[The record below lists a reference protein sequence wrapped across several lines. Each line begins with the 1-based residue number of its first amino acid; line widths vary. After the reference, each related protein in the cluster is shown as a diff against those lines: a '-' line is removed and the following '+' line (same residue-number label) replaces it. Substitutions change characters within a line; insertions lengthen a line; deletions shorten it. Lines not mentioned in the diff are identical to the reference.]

1 MQKTLLAVVLTMAAI
16 MAFQALGQEFP
27 ADNWGRHPVKIRIE
41 RHSDVYKFKALGV
54 DIEEVRNG
62 YVEAAVTPEK
72 LKELVSLG
80 WVVEPRVEEPINPD
94 IPAAYHNYTWLTA
107 KLDSVVANYPNIARK
122 YSMGATQG
130 GRQQWAF
137 MITDNPDSAENEAE
151 VRFTATIH
159 GDEPVGTEMC
169 LGLIDSLT
177 QCYGSVSAITDLV
190 NSREIWFVPMYNP
203 DGNTAGSRYLNNG
216 VDPNRNF
223 PVPDGSIGGDGTY
236 TNYVETQNFINFWSN
251 KRAVLSATFHGGALI
266 ANYPWDYT
274 DSVGTPPTDPPDL
287 FLARQ
292 VSLGYSRLNQPM
304 YYNPDPGAP
313 YDSGVI
319 YGYTWYPS
327 PGSLQD
333 WSYHGTTCLDV
344 TMEIS
349 TTKWPSASTLPTYW
363 SDNRAAMLYFIRQ
376 AGWGLQGVVTDSLT
390 GSPLNRV
397 GVAVSGVNKPV
408 YTDSLAGDYHRMLM
422 TGYYDITFSK
432 AGYAPKTFQ
441 NIRVRLDSVTNLDA
455 TLAPLQAATLSGAVR
470 DSVNGLPI
478 NGAVVSVS
486 GSGSDTTST
495 DGLYSIATFQGT
507 HTVTASAA
515 DYRTKVLSDVWLSG
529 STVLDIGL
537 APLYSYVYT
546 VHDTINIPDN
556 GAWIE
561 DSLYVDRNVSLADYE
576 VYVNITHPYI
586 GDLAVR
592 VFSPAGDSMRLH
604 QRSGGSAD
612 NIVGWYDSELTPAD
626 AARWTALV
634 GQTALGFWRL
644 RAKDFAASDVGRL
657 NGWGLQV
664 FSTDTGVN
672 GGPAAPGATPALY
685 LASRPNPFFSG
696 TVITYNQPGPGEQ
709 RVELAVYNIAGQRV
723 RTLVSGLQSPAKYL
737 MEWDGRDERGN
748 AMAAGVYLARLS
760 VGGKTSYTRMVAI
773 R

>member
-1 MQKTLLAVVLTMAAI
+1 MKKRRLTFVMMMAA
-16 MAFQALGQEFP
+16 MAAATALGGKFP
-27 ADNWGRHPVKIRIE
+27 ADRWGRHPVMIYIE
-41 RHSDVYKFKALGV
+41 QQADVYKFRSLGV
-54 DIEEVRNG
+54 DIEELRDG
-62 YVEAAVTPEK
+62 YIEAAVTPEK
-72 LKELVSLG
+72 LKELQAKG
-80 WVVEPRVEEPINPD
+80 WRVEPRIEEPLSPE
-94 IPAAYHNYTWLTA
+94 IPAAYHNYSWLTA
-107 KLDSVVANYPNIARK
+107 KLDSVVSNYPNIARK
-122 YSMGATQG
+122 FTMGTTQG

-137 MITDNPDSAENEAE
+137 LITDNPDIAENEAE

-169 LGLIDSLT
+169 LGIIDSLT
-177 QCYGSVSAITDLV
+177 QCYGVVPAITDLV
-190 NSREIWFVPMYNP
+190 NSREVWFVPMYNP

-236 TNYVETQNFINFWSN
+236 TNYAETQNFINYWSN

-266 ANYPWDYT
+266 ANYPWDYA
-274 DSVGTPPTDPPDL
+274 DSVGNPPTDPPDL
-287 FLARQ
+287 YLARQ
-292 VSLGYSRLNQPM
+292 VSLGYSRLNSPM
-304 YYNPDPGAP
+304 YLNPSPSAP

-333 WSYHGTTCLDV
+333 WSYHGTSCLDV

-363 SDNRAAMLYFIRQ
+363 SDNRAAMFYFIRQ

-390 GSPLNRV
+390 GTPINRV
-397 GVAVSGVNKPV
+397 QVDVGGINKSV

-432 AGYAPKTFQ
+432 PGYTSKTFT
-441 NIRVRLDSVTNLDA
+441 NVRVRLDSVANLDVQ
-455 TLAPLQAATLSGAVR
+455 LSPVAPATLSGTVR
-470 DSVNGLPI
+470 DSTSVLPI

-486 GSGSDTTST
+486 GSGSDTTGP
-495 DGLYSIATFQGT
+495 DGSYSIATFQGT
-507 HTVTASAA
+507 QTVTASAA
-515 DYRTKVLSDVWLSG
+515 NYRTKVLSNVPVAG
-529 STVLDIGL
+529 STNLDISL
-537 APLYSYVYT
+537 AALYTYT
-546 VHDTINIPDN
+546 YMAHDTINIPDN

-561 DSLYVDRNVSLADYE
+561 DSLYVDRNVALADYE
-576 VYVNITHPYI
+576 VYVNITHPWR

-592 VFSPAGDSMRLH
+592 VFSPAGDSLRLH
-604 QRSGGSAD
+604 ERTGSSAD
-612 NIVGWYDSELTPAD
+612 DIIGWYDSELTPAD

-634 GQTALGFWRL
+634 GQSALGFWRL
-644 RAKDFAASDVGRL
+644 RAKDFASSDVGRL

-672 GGPAAPGATPALY
+672 GGPALPGAAPAIY
-685 LASRPNPFFSG
+685 LASRPNPFASG
-696 TVITYNQPGPGEQ
+696 TVITYTQPGPGAQ
-709 RVELAVYNIAGQRV
+709 KVELSIYNVAGQRV
-723 RTLVSGLQSPAKYL
+723 RTLASGLQSPAKYL
-737 MEWDGRDERGN
+737 MEWDGRDDEGRSLG
-748 AMAAGVYLARLS
+748 AGVYLARLAA
-760 VGGKTSYTRMVAI
+760 GGAAATCRMILV